1 MLPKD
6 SRALD
11 SKVGPRSTVQLEPHT
26 ATLQDIEDDSNCS
39 SETEDESPLETTTD
53 FPQRR
58 MTPQFARQK
67 AADLSYEIG
76 ALVKIKE
83 RLERQRERLIAMYY
97 THWSESASDAQVFFL
112 PCLIT

>member
-1 MLPKD
+1 MLPKE
-6 SRALD
+6 SRLPD
-11 SKVGPRSTVQLEPHT
+11 SKVGHGATVLLEPHT
-26 ATLQDIEDDSNCS
+26 PTLQNIDNDSNCG
-39 SETEDESPLETTTD
+39 SETEDESPLEATAD
-53 FPQRR
+53 FPQHM

-83 RLERQRERLIAMYY
+83 RLERQRERLITKYY

-112 PCLIT
+112 PCLLT